1 MKNKVFILSA
11 AVLLICCLFLSGCSS
26 EPYTSSYNAKG
37 LTQSNTDSAASMS
50 YSEFQGVKVF
60 KLKFDD
66 SFSKSLIYNLRVET
80 GKVTVYYDTDGS
92 KKTLATLKSG
102 DRVDEKLRDLTCSSM
117 YIIVESTEKSLNGN
131 FSFETKVL

>member
-37 LTQSNTDSAASMS
+37 LAQTNDDHSATMS
-50 YSEFQGVKVF
+50 FAEFQGVKVF

-66 SFSKSLIYNLRVET
+66 SFSKSLVYNLRLET
-80 GKVTVYYDTDGS
+80 GNAAIYYDTDGV
-92 KKTLATLKSG
+92 KKELVSLDSG
-102 DRVDEKLRDLTCSSM
+102 DRAEDRLRDLTCSSM
-117 YIIVESTEKSLNGN
+117 YIIVETNGKCMNGN